1 MLHRTIEQI
10 MRGQRL
16 CTLPPEATVSEA
28 ADAMAKRHVAAV
40 LVMVGDE
47 LTGIFTER
55 DVIVRVLAARSD
67 PTTTRLAEVMSPHP
81 VTLDSSATI
90 RQALAEM
97 HDSQLR
103 HLPIVRD
110 GRVVG
115 VVSMRDFVGDEIAE
129 LDRED
134 VFEGHVWEELR

>member
-16 CTLPPEATVSEA
+16 CILPPEATVSEA
-28 ADAMAKRHVAAV
+28 ADAMAQRHVAAV

-47 LTGIFTER
+47 LKGIFTER

-67 PTTTRLAEVMSPHP
+67 PTTTRLAAVMSPHP

-97 HDSQLR
+97 HDSRLR
-103 HLPIVRD
+103 HLPIMREGKVA
-110 GRVVG
+110 G

-134 VFEGHVWEELR
+134 AFEGQVWEELR

>member
-1 MLHRTIEQI
+1 MPHRTMEQV

-16 CTLPPEATVSEA
+16 CILPPEATISEA
-28 ADAMAKRHVAAV
+28 ADAMAERHVAAV
-40 LVMVGDE
+40 LVMVGDQ
-47 LTGIFTER
+47 LQGIFTER
-55 DVIVRVLAARSD
+55 DVIVRVLSARRD
-67 PTTTRLAEVMSPHP
+67 PGETRLADVMSAHP
-81 VTLDSSATI
+81 VTLDSTATV

-97 HDSQLR
+97 HDNHLR
-103 HLPIVRD
+103 HLPILRD
-110 GRVVG
+110 GKVAG

>member
-16 CTLPPEATVSEA
+16 CILPPEATVSEA
-28 ADAMAKRHVAAV
+28 ADAMAQRHVAAV

-67 PTTTRLAEVMSPHP
+67 PTTTRLADVMSPHP

-97 HDSQLR
+97 HDSHLR
-103 HLPIVRD
+103 HLPIMRA
-110 GRVVG
+110 GKVVG

-134 VFEGHVWEELR
+134 IFEGHVWEELR

>member
-1 MLHRTIEQI
+1 MPHRTIEQI

-16 CTLPPEATVSEA
+16 CILPPEATISEA
-28 ADAMAKRHVAAV
+28 ADAMAERHVAAV
-40 LVMVGDE
+40 LVMVGED
-47 LTGIFTER
+47 LQGIFTER
-55 DVIVRVLAARSD
+55 DVIVRVLAARRD
-67 PTTTRLAEVMSPHP
+67 PTQTRLAEVMSPHP
-81 VTLDSSATI
+81 VTLDSTATI

-97 HDSQLR
+97 HDNHLR

-110 GRVVG
+110 GKVAG
-115 VVSMRDFVGDEIAE
+115 VVSMRDFVGEEIAE

>member
-16 CTLPPEATVSEA
+16 CILPPEATVSEA
-28 ADAMAKRHVAAV
+28 ADAMAQRHVAAV
-40 LVMVGDE
+40 LVMVDDA
-47 LTGIFTER
+47 LQGIFTER
-55 DVIVRVLAARSD
+55 DVIVRVLAARRD
-67 PTTTRLAEVMSPHP
+67 PTQTRLADVMSQHP
-81 VTLDSSATI
+81 VTLESTATV

-97 HDSQLR
+97 HDNRLR

-110 GRVVG
+110 GKVAG

-134 VFEGHVWEELR
+134 AFEGHVWEELR